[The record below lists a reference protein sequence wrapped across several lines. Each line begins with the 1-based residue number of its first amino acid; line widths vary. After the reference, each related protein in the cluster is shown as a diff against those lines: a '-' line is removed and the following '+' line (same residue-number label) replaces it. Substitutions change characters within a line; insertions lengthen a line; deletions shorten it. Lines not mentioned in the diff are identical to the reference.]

1 MKEELEKYGKGDLV
15 LCKNGVYVLVV
26 SVDPLSKLKRH
37 DGERYLEYMKGF
49 SSKSTKK
56 SNLFDSDAF
65 CFERIDNVNDLHD
78 IAIYIA
84 VGDSYI
90 EEYDALYWEMCSLIE
105 QETDYIINYVNEFID
120 EKFQSY
126 YGDPAF
132 ASEGDY
138 WGYILG

>member
-1 MKEELEKYGKGDLV
+1 MLNKEFLTKEICKILYDECCYDGD
-15 LCKNGVYVLVV
+15 K
-26 SVDPLSKLKRH
+26 
-37 DGERYLEYMKGF
+37 
-49 SSKSTKK
+49 SSY
-56 SNLFDSDAF
+56 
-65 CFERIDNVNDLHD
+65 IDNINDLHD
-78 IAIYIA
+78 IAIRVM

-120 EKFQSY
+120 EEFQSY

-132 ASEGDY
+132 ASAGDY

>member
-1 MKEELEKYGKGDLV
+1 MLNKEFLTKEICKILYDECYYDDEKP
-15 LCKNGVYVLVV
+15 
-26 SVDPLSKLKRH
+26 SH
-37 DGERYLEYMKGF
+37 
-49 SSKSTKK
+49 
-56 SNLFDSDAF
+56 
-65 CFERIDNVNDLHD
+65 IDNVNDLHD
-78 IAIYIA
+78 IAIRII
-84 VGDSYI
+84 VGDFYI

-105 QETDYIINYVNEFID
+105 QETDYIINCVNKFVD

>member
-56 SNLFDSDAF
+56 SNLFDSDTFTIESSRDSSVITIDTSSRYKILISDLIKNEATVLGRLSKDKLAAF
-65 CFERIDNVNDLHD
+65 DR
-78 IAIYIA
+78 
-84 VGDSYI
+84 
-90 EEYDALYWEMCSLIE
+90 
-105 QETDYIINYVNEFID
+105 FI
-120 EKFQSY
+120 
-126 YGDPAF
+126 G
-132 ASEGDY
+132 
-138 WGYILG
+138 